1 MVDLTDEIIRRGRLI
16 FRHHGGTAMAVLV
29 GPQYE
34 DLLGQMVGGL
44 VVCRSPCPMEEDDY
58 QIYGVRV
65 SQPDIACAD
74 YGME

>member
-1 MVDLTDEIIRRGRLI
+1 
-16 FRHHGGTAMAVLV
+16 
-29 GPQYE
+29 
-34 DLLGQMVGGL
+34 
-44 VVCRSPCPMEEDDY
+44 MEEDDY

>member
-1 MVDLTDEIIRRGRLI
+1 
-16 FRHHGGTAMAVLV
+16 MAVLV